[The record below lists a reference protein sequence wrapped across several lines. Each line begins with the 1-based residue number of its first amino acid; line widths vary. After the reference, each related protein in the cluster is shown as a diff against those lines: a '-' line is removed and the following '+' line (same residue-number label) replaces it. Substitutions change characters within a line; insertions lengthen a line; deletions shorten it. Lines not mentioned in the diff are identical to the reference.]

1 MRLKV
6 KKKMTTALS
15 ICFATVI
22 CLGLCTLGGLPVT
35 AEEGQSMPTN
45 VVAADSLFTTTDKI
59 TLQSNVDSP
68 SFVTNGYGAIWRDT
82 ALITDGYREV
92 EGEPVRYIPEYHHN
106 GVMATF
112 SAAKNAL
119 VYKNEIDVNSL
130 TTDIPL
136 IDFLPV
142 VQVRDVVE
150 TPKITVRLED
160 AYNPD
165 NYIAV
170 VFEAVAGAE
179 SRTHISAYTD
189 KIEKMG
195 YYWGAGIGNETRPTG
210 MRTYNSNLGN
220 VSRFTSPP
228 TNNAQDELVLP
239 YSVRLNPMDYT
250 LTMRRQSLY
259 DYYGQNPKNGGDYV
273 ILCLTDSKTVG
284 VENIF
289 TGFTKD
295 RAKISITID
304 NLASSSSN
312 IMIYN
317 IAGQP
322 MGGESVIDDKA
333 PNLSVYT
340 PKGDL
345 PYAIPNQSYK
355 FFDYI
360 ATDLV
365 NGDCTTTIYVKEPSS
380 NDFVKQ
386 TGTEFTPTKVGE
398 YVIRY
403 ESKDGFGNTTV
414 SDYPIICSWLVEG
427 IRISYDEPERYEYAL
442 GHSIKI
448 PEYTVAG
455 GAGDVRS
462 QYNVYRIE
470 DNEPIEVN
478 GGVFIPK
485 VVGEYKIVY
494 SAEDYLGI
502 KADESFVVSVISKK
516 EPVLSGSL
524 NMPTKV
530 LDGVKL
536 QLPTVDAYDYDS
548 MEGIALNAKLKITI
562 SGNGNSEELKED
574 RLFTPSIEKFGTD
587 IKITYKYYCRNY
599 PNAEGLVLEYDC
611 KIQKAT
617 YAYDYFDYDDDNV
630 EVSYNTTNEE
640 SFLRFAAKKSGND
653 AKVSFIN
660 PVSSSSAIVNFA
672 VEKAYQAFGA
682 LRFTFTDMNNANI
695 GFSVDVKKKGA
706 TTSELVYLGES
717 YTFSGGFN
725 NDSDVVEKPLGIGFV
740 NGYVV
745 NFSSTRICKVLQNFD
760 GSAFTGFSSGYVK
773 IDISFVD
780 AQVDSQEE
788 LASAIKITKIRNQT
802 FYMEYTSTGS
812 LVTFKDI
819 VRPVVVYNFD
829 ASKTYR
835 IGDIFTVPT
844 AFACDELTPYMDIY
858 VTVTTPSYEKVY
870 NKQVLTTGMTFAIEE
885 FGSYVIEYLTYDGAN
900 LKCTSSVAYVNIQDL
915 LPPTITIS
923 DSRTIECKVGD
934 EVTLPKIIVMDN
946 YSEIIDVT
954 VFSVNEKVE
963 YTAIEESIVAEGVE
977 YVFEAETVGEYR
989 IMFYAYDEN
998 FNVALAEMRIVVKE

>member
-6 KKKMTTALS
+6 KKKMTTVLS
-15 ICFATVI
+15 VCCATVMS
-22 CLGLCTLGGLPVT
+22 LGLCTLGGLPVT
-35 AEEGQSMPTN
+35 ADDGQSTSTN
-45 VVAADSLFTTTDKI
+45 VVAADSLFTTTNKI
-59 TLQSNVDSP
+59 TVQSNVESP

-119 VYKNEIDVNSL
+119 VYKNEIDVSSL

-142 VQVRDVVE
+142 VQARDVVE

-195 YYWGAGIGNETRPTG
+195 YYWGGGIGDETRPTG

-289 TGFTKD
+289 TGFTNN

-355 FFDYI
+355 FFDYV

-365 NGDCTTTIYVKEPSS
+365 NGNCTNAIYVKEPNS

-386 TGTEFTPTKVGE
+386 TGMEFTPTKVGE

-403 ESKDGFGNTTV
+403 ESKDGFGNTAV
-414 SDYPIICSWLVEG
+414 QNYSVICSWLVEG
-427 IRISYDEPERYEYAL
+427 IHISYDEPNQYEYAL
-442 GHSIKI
+442 GHSIQV
-448 PEYTVAG
+448 PEYTVTG
-455 GAGDVRS
+455 GAGDIHS

-470 DNEPIEVN
+470 DNELISVEN
-478 GGVFIPK
+478 GVFIPK
-485 VVGEYKIVY
+485 VAGEYKIVY
-494 SAEDYLGI
+494 SAEDYLGV
-502 KADESFVVSVISKK
+502 KADKSFVVSVISKK
-516 EPVLSGSL
+516 EPVIAGCL
-524 NMPTKV
+524 NVPTTV
-530 LDGVKL
+530 LDGIKL
-536 QLPTVDAYDYDS
+536 QMPTVAAYDYDS
-548 MEGIALNAKLKITI
+548 MEGVGLNAKLKITI
-562 SGNGNSEELKED
+562 SGNGNSEELQED
-574 RLFTPSIEKFGTD
+574 RLFTPSIAKFGTD
-587 IKITYKYYCRNY
+587 IKITYRYYCRNY
-599 PNAEGLVLEYDC
+599 PNADGLVQEYDC
-611 KIQKAT
+611 KIKKAT
-617 YAYDYFDYDDDNV
+617 YAYDYFDYDKDKVD
-630 EVSYNTTNEE
+630 VSYNTTNEQA
-640 SFLRFAAKKSGND
+640 FLRFAAKNSGDD
-653 AKVSFIN
+653 AKISFIN

-672 VEKAYQAFGA
+672 VEKAYQSFGA
-682 LRFTFTDMNNANI
+682 LRFTFTDINNANI
-695 GFSVDVKKKGA
+695 GFSVDVKKKDA

-725 NDSDVVEKPLGIGFV
+725 NNDDAEEKPLGIGFV
-740 NGYVV
+740 GGYVV
-745 NFSSTRICKVLQNFD
+745 NFSSTRICKVLQNLD
-760 GSAFTGFSSGYVK
+760 GSEFTGFPSGYVK

-780 AQVDSQEE
+780 AQVDSQSE
-788 LASAIKITKIRNQT
+788 LAAAIKLTKIRNQT
-802 FYMEYTSTGS
+802 FYMEYTNTGA
-812 LVTFKDI
+812 LVAFKDL
-819 VRPVVVYNFD
+819 VRPIVVYNFD

-835 IGDIFTVPT
+835 IGDTFTVPT

-858 VTVTTPSYEKVY
+858 VTVTAPSYEKVY
-870 NKQVLTTGMTFAIEE
+870 NKKALTEGMTFAIEE
-885 FGSYVIEYLTYDGAN
+885 FGSYIIEYLAYDGAN
-900 LKCTSSVAYVNIQDL
+900 LKCASSVAYVNIQDL
-915 LPPTITIS
+915 IPPTITIS
-923 DSRTIECKVGD
+923 DSTTIECAIGD
-934 EVTLPKIIVMDN
+934 KVTLPEIVVMDN

-954 VFSVNEKVE
+954 AFSVNEKVE
-963 YTAIEESIVAEGVE
+963 YAVIASSVVSDGTE
-977 YVFEAETVGEYR
+977 YVFEAETAGEYR
-989 IMFYAYDEN
+989 IIFYAYDEN
-998 FNVALAEMRIVVKE
+998 FNVALAEMKIVVKE